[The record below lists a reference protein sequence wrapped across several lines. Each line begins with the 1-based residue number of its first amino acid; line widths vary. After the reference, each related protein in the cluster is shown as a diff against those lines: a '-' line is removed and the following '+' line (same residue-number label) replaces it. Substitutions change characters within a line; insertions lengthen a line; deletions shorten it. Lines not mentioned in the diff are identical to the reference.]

1 MLGRIIGM
9 LSGSHAGPEPT
20 ANEAAIQRQ
29 NVLASIQAA
38 SDEFEVVESEKEE
51 AYGCTHSV
59 MRREAVLGRDQRVL
73 GYSIMLRR
81 PMSEDG
87 GALPEVQRLY
97 DQALLDN
104 IQRMEIHR
112 LLGLR
117 QAFIPIS
124 PTSLH
129 HRLID
134 TLQPVGTV
142 WLLDAAP
149 QLLADS
155 EKMLLRMDELA
166 GRGFRFAL
174 HGENANLAGMAPFLE
189 RAEFVLIDAGGE
201 DIQHITEQMS
211 AVSKAAAGRRFVA
224 TQVQTHEAFQTCHK
238 LQFALFQGPFITR
251 REVWNGPVMN
261 ASRAKILDL
270 MNRVRKGAE
279 QAELSRQI
287 KLDPALSVR
296 LLRYVNSP
304 GMGLLNKLG
313 SIDQALMVMG
323 HDKLYRWLTMVLF
336 TGGQATGLDSAL
348 LENALVRG
356 RLAESLASQALSA
369 RARDEVFVVG
379 LFSLL
384 DIVMRTPMEKVLQQ
398 INLPAEVTDALL
410 HQRGPY
416 SPYLEIAVACEQDD
430 LARIETLAAQLELDV
445 DEINEAQVEALVWA
459 QQASEA

>member
-1 MLGRIIGM
+1 MGM
-9 LSGSHAGPEPT
+9 LSGSRAGSEPT
-20 ANEAAIQRQ
+20 ANEAAIQRH

-38 SDEFEVVESEKEE
+38 SDDLEVVESEKEE
-51 AYGCTHSV
+51 AYGGAHSV
-59 MRREAVLGRDQRVL
+59 MRREAVLGRDQRVM

-81 PMSEDG
+81 PMSEG
-87 GALPEVQRLY
+87 GEALPEVQRLY

-124 PTSLH
+124 PSSLH
-129 HRLID
+129 HRSID

-142 WLLDAAP
+142 WELDVAP

-155 EKMLLRMDELA
+155 GNMLSRMDELA

-251 REVWNGPVMN
+251 REAWNGPVMN

-279 QAELSRQI
+279 QAELAGQF

-323 HDKLYRWLTMVLF
+323 RDKLYRWLTMVLF

-348 LENALVRG
+348 LENALVRA
-356 RLAESLASQALSA
+356 RLAENLASRLSA

-379 LFSLL
+379 VFSLL
-384 DIVMRTPMEKVLQQ
+384 DVVMRTPMEKVLQQ
-398 INLPAEVTDALL
+398 ISLPAEVTDALL
-410 HQRGPY
+410 HRRGPY

-430 LARIETLAAQLELDV
+430 LARVEALAAQLELDV
-445 DEINEAQVEALVWA
+445 AGINAAQVEALVWA